1 MIEWWY
7 HLVLSGWGVR
17 WLAHIGMYKALQEY
31 GYTIH
36 SVSWTSAGAL
46 VWAFIA
52 AGKSAQ
58 EIEEIFHEYSIF
70 NLLKPTLSSYGIFS
84 MSIIAEAMKKYIP
97 YDNIAHLPLPLRVC
111 VSDINNAQVRYY
123 EQWNII
129 DIITA
134 SCSIPWLFKP
144 VLYEWYYLI
153 DGGIFDNFPVPLDKN
168 IPIIG
173 HHVNPR
179 STTKCRNTKEIVAR
193 SLDLLVSRDIQT
205 QSKLCTIFLEPP
217 KLSSIQQSPFINI
230 EKVIKIWYE
239 YALTHLDKK

>member
-84 MSIIAEAMKKYIP
+84 MSILAEAMKKYIP

-123 EQWNII
+123 EQWNM
-129 DIITA
+129 
-134 SCSIPWLFKP
+134 
-144 VLYEWYYLI
+144 I

>member
-58 EIEEIFHEYSIF
+58 EIAEIFHEYSIF

-84 MSIIAEAMKKYIP
+84 LSWSYEEIYSI
-97 YDNIAHLPLPLRVC
+97 
-111 VSDINNAQVRYY
+111 
-123 EQWNII
+123 W
-129 DIITA
+129 
-134 SCSIPWLFKP
+134 
-144 VLYEWYYLI
+144 
-153 DGGIFDNFPVPLDKN
+153 
-168 IPIIG
+168 
-173 HHVNPR
+173 
-179 STTKCRNTKEIVAR
+179 
-193 SLDLLVSRDIQT
+193 
-205 QSKLCTIFLEPP
+205 
-217 KLSSIQQSPFINI
+217 
-230 EKVIKIWYE
+230 
-239 YALTHLDKK
+239 

>member
-1 MIEWWY
+1 MN
-7 HLVLSGWGVR
+7 V
-17 WLAHIGMYKALQEY
+17 
-31 GYTIH
+31 TIYIICDCT
-36 SVSWTSAGAL
+36 SVQNERSW
-46 VWAFIA
+46 
-52 AGKSAQ
+52 
-58 EIEEIFHEYSIF
+58 
-70 NLLKPTLSSYGIFS
+70 
-84 MSIIAEAMKKYIP
+84 EANRAISV
-97 YDNIAHLPLPLRVC
+97 RVC

-217 KLSSIQQSPFINI
+217 KLSSIQQSDMMC
-230 EKVIKIWYE
+230 KCSKI
-239 YALTHLDKK
+239 DKRFLM